1 MENIE
6 KRFGRI
12 LRRLREEK
20 GFTQE
25 QFAHHVNID
34 RSYYGQIERG
44 EVAITIAKLESL
56 ASGLEMQLSQIFG
69 SLEKKEV
76 Q

>member
-1 MENIE
+1 MEKIE
-6 KRFGRI
+6 KRFGRT

-25 QFAHHVNID
+25 DFAHHVEID

-44 EVAITIAKLESL
+44 EVAITIAKLEAL
-56 ASGLEMQLSQIFG
+56 ASGLGMKLSEIFG
-69 SLEKKEV
+69 RVEKDAS
-76 Q
+76 